1 MRNARKIEPRIQS
14 TANAMT
20 TKPTDNQT
28 TADAET
34 TDRVFATERLPTAFA
49 FDDQVASVFDDMINR
64 SVPGYSTIVSM
75 IGVLAE
81 RYCGAGS
88 RIYDLGASLGGASF
102 AVAHQLPH
110 DDYQIIAIDNSEA
123 MTSRLRER
131 IANTQLDA
139 QTAPL
144 SSRIECRN
152 EDLRDSEIRD
162 ASMVL
167 LNFTLQFIDP
177 AAREA
182 LMHKIYAGMRPG
194 GLLVISEKIQFPDPQ
209 LNELFI
215 DLYHR
220 FKETQGYSKLEIAQK
235 RAALENVL
243 IPETL
248 EAHRQR
254 LSGAGFHSIDAWF
267 QCFNFASMVA
277 FK

>member
-1 MRNARKIEPRIQS
+1 MIEKTS
-14 TANAMT
+14 SHAN
-20 TKPTDNQT
+20 
-28 TADAET
+28 

-49 FDDQVASVFDDMINR
+49 FDDQVASVFEDMINR
-64 SVPGYSTIVSM
+64 SVPGYSTIISM

-88 RIYDLGASLGGASF
+88 TIYDLGASLGGASF
-102 AVAHQLPH
+102 AVAQQLPH
-110 DDYQIIAIDNSEA
+110 DDYRIIAIDNSEA
-123 MTSRLRER
+123 MTSRLSAKLAALGELGGKE
-131 IANTQLDA
+131 T
-139 QTAPL
+139 
-144 SSRIECRN
+144 SRIECRH
-152 EDLRDSEIRD
+152 EDLRDSKIED
-162 ASMVL
+162 ASMVI
-167 LNFTLQFIDP
+167 LNFTLQFIEP

-182 LMHKIYAGMRPG
+182 LMRKIYDGMLPG
-194 GLLVISEKIQFPDPQ
+194 GLLIISEKIQFPDPA

-220 FKETQGYSKLEIAQK
+220 FKETQGYSKLEISQK

-248 EAHRQR
+248 AAHRER
-254 LSGAGFHSIDAWF
+254 LNGAGFHSVDTWF

>member
-1 MRNARKIEPRIQS
+1 MS
-14 TANAMT
+14 TQ
-20 TKPTDNQT
+20 DNK
-28 TADAET
+28 
-34 TDRVFATERLPTAFA
+34 DRVFATERLPTAFA

-110 DDYQIIAIDNSEA
+110 DDFQVVAIDNSEA
-123 MTSRLRER
+123 MTARLQER
-131 IANTQLDA
+131 IAATRFSEQI
-139 QTAPL
+139 Q
-144 SSRIECRN
+144 CRH
-152 EDLRDSEIRD
+152 EDLRESEISD
-162 ASMVL
+162 ASMVI

-177 AAREA
+177 AARAE
-182 LMHKIYAGMRPG
+182 LMQKIYDGMRPG

-248 EAHRQR
+248 DAHRQR
-254 LSGAGFHSIDAWF
+254 LTTAGFHSFDAWF

>member
-1 MRNARKIEPRIQS
+1 MS
-14 TANAMT
+14 TDKKPSAM
-20 TKPTDNQT
+20 
-28 TADAET
+28 AG

-49 FDDQVASVFDDMINR
+49 FDDTVASVFDDMINR

-81 RYCGAGS
+81 RYCREGS

-110 DDYQIIAIDNSEA
+110 TDFKIVAIDNSEA
-123 MTSRLRER
+123 MTSRLQER
-131 IANTQLDA
+131 IKGTSFAEN
-139 QTAPL
+139 
-144 SSRIECRN
+144 IECRQ
-152 EDLRDSEIRD
+152 EDLRASEISD
-162 ASMVL
+162 ASMVI
-167 LNFTLQFIDP
+167 LNFTLQFIEP
-177 AAREA
+177 AARA
-182 LMHKIYAGMRPG
+182 SLMQKIYDGMRPG

-235 RAALENVL
+235 RAALEHVL

-248 EAHRQR
+248 AEHRQR
-254 LSGAGFHSIDAWF
+254 LTNAGFHSFDAWF

>member
-1 MRNARKIEPRIQS
+1 MIEKTS
-14 TANAMT
+14 SHAN
-20 TKPTDNQT
+20 
-28 TADAET
+28 

-49 FDDQVASVFDDMINR
+49 FDDQVASVFEDMINR
-64 SVPGYSTIVSM
+64 SVPGYSTIISM

-88 RIYDLGASLGGASF
+88 TIYDLGASLGGASF
-102 AVAHQLPH
+102 AVAQQLPH
-110 DDYQIIAIDNSEA
+110 DDYRIIAIDNSEA
-123 MTSRLRER
+123 MTSRLSAKLAALGELGGKE
-131 IANTQLDA
+131 T
-139 QTAPL
+139 
-144 SSRIECRN
+144 SRIECRH
-152 EDLRDSEIRD
+152 EDLRDSKIED
-162 ASMVL
+162 ASMVI
-167 LNFTLQFIDP
+167 LNFTLQFIEP

-182 LMHKIYAGMRPG
+182 LMRKIYDGMRPG
-194 GLLVISEKIQFPDPQ
+194 GLLIISEKIQFPDPA

-220 FKETQGYSKLEIAQK
+220 FKETQGYSKLEISQK

-248 EAHRQR
+248 AAHRER
-254 LSGAGFHSIDAWF
+254 LNGAGFHSVDTWF

>member
-1 MRNARKIEPRIQS
+1 MTEKTS
-14 TANAMT
+14 SHAN
-20 TKPTDNQT
+20 
-28 TADAET
+28 

-49 FDDQVASVFDDMINR
+49 FDDQVASVFEDMINR
-64 SVPGYSTIVSM
+64 SVPGYSTIISM

-88 RIYDLGASLGGASF
+88 TIYDLGASLGGSSF
-102 AVAHQLPH
+102 AVAQQLPH
-110 DDYQIIAIDNSEA
+110 DDYRIIAIDNSEA
-123 MTSRLRER
+123 MTSRLSAKLAALGELVGKE
-131 IANTQLDA
+131 T
-139 QTAPL
+139 
-144 SSRIECRN
+144 SRIECRH
-152 EDLRDSEIRD
+152 EDLRDSKIED
-162 ASMVL
+162 ASMVI
-167 LNFTLQFIDP
+167 LNFTLQFIEP

-182 LMHKIYAGMRPG
+182 LMRKIYDGMRPG
-194 GLLVISEKIQFPDPQ
+194 GLLIISEKIQFPDPA

-220 FKETQGYSKLEIAQK
+220 FKETQGYSKLEISQK

-248 EAHRQR
+248 AAHRER
-254 LSGAGFHSIDAWF
+254 LNGAGFHSVYTWF

>member
-1 MRNARKIEPRIQS
+1 MKTESNSKG
-14 TANAMT
+14 
-20 TKPTDNQT
+20 
-28 TADAET
+28 

-49 FDDQVASVFDDMINR
+49 FDEQVASVFEDMINR
-64 SVPGYSTIVSM
+64 SVPGYSTIISM

-81 RYCGAGS
+81 RYCTAGS

-110 DDYQIIAIDNSEA
+110 KDYRIIAIDNSEA
-123 MTSRLRER
+123 MTARLAKK
-131 IANTQLDA
+131 I
-139 QTAPL
+139 TASGEL
-144 SSRIECRN
+144 GTHIECRH
-152 EDLRDSEIRD
+152 EDLRLSEIED
-162 ASMVL
+162 ASMVI
-167 LNFTLQFIDP
+167 LNFTLQFIEP

-182 LMHKIYAGMRPG
+182 LMRKIYEGMRPG
-194 GLLVISEKIQFPDPQ
+194 GLLVISEKIRFPDPQ

-220 FKETQGYSKLEIAQK
+220 FKETQGYSKLEISQK

-248 EAHRQR
+248 AAHRER
-254 LSGAGFHSIDAWF
+254 LALAGFHSIDTWF

-277 FK
+277 FKE

>member
-1 MRNARKIEPRIQS
+1 MTEKKS
-14 TANAMT
+14 SHAN
-20 TKPTDNQT
+20 
-28 TADAET
+28 

-49 FDDQVASVFDDMINR
+49 FDDQVASVFEDMINR
-64 SVPGYSTIVSM
+64 SVPGYSTIISM

-88 RIYDLGASLGGASF
+88 TIYDLGASLGGASF
-102 AVAHQLPH
+102 AVAQQLPH
-110 DDYQIIAIDNSEA
+110 DDYRIIAIDNSEA
-123 MTSRLRER
+123 MTSRLSAKLAALGISGSGSKE
-131 IANTQLDA
+131 T
-139 QTAPL
+139 
-144 SSRIECRN
+144 SRIECRH
-152 EDLRDSEIRD
+152 EDLRDSKIED
-162 ASMVL
+162 ASMVI
-167 LNFTLQFIDP
+167 LNFTLQFIEP

-182 LMHKIYAGMRPG
+182 LMRKIYDGMRPG
-194 GLLVISEKIQFPDPQ
+194 GLLVISEKIQFPDPA

-220 FKETQGYSKLEIAQK
+220 FKEAQGYSKLEISQK

-248 EAHRQR
+248 AAHRER
-254 LSGAGFHSIDAWF
+254 LNGAGFHSVDTWF

>member
-1 MRNARKIEPRIQS
+1 MTEKTS
-14 TANAMT
+14 SHAN
-20 TKPTDNQT
+20 
-28 TADAET
+28 

-49 FDDQVASVFDDMINR
+49 FDDQVASVFEDMINR
-64 SVPGYSTIVSM
+64 SVPGYSTIISM

-88 RIYDLGASLGGASF
+88 TIYDLGASLGGASF
-102 AVAHQLPH
+102 AVAQQLPH
-110 DDYQIIAIDNSEA
+110 DDYRIIAIDNSEA
-123 MTSRLRER
+123 MTSRLSAKLAALGELGGQE
-131 IANTQLDA
+131 T
-139 QTAPL
+139 
-144 SSRIECRN
+144 SRIECRH
-152 EDLRDSEIRD
+152 EDLRDSKIED
-162 ASMVL
+162 ASMVI
-167 LNFTLQFIDP
+167 LNFTLQFIEP

-182 LMHKIYAGMRPG
+182 LMRKIYDGMRPG
-194 GLLVISEKIQFPDPQ
+194 GLLIISEKIQFPDPA

-220 FKETQGYSKLEIAQK
+220 FKETQGYSKLEISQK

-248 EAHRQR
+248 AAHRER
-254 LSGAGFHSIDAWF
+254 LNGAGFHSVDTWF

>member
-1 MRNARKIEPRIQS
+1 MMTERNSSHAS
-14 TANAMT
+14 
-20 TKPTDNQT
+20 
-28 TADAET
+28 

-49 FDDQVASVFDDMINR
+49 FDDQVASVFEDMINR
-64 SVPGYSTIVSM
+64 SVPGYSTIISM

-88 RIYDLGASLGGASF
+88 TIYDLGASLGGASF
-102 AVAHQLPH
+102 AVAQQLPH
-110 DDYQIIAIDNSEA
+110 DDYRIIAIDNSEA
-123 MTSRLRER
+123 MTSRLSAKLAALGELGGKE
-131 IANTQLDA
+131 T
-139 QTAPL
+139 
-144 SSRIECRN
+144 SRIECRH
-152 EDLRDSEIRD
+152 EDLRDSKIED
-162 ASMVL
+162 ASMVI
-167 LNFTLQFIDP
+167 LNFTLQFIEP

-182 LMHKIYAGMRPG
+182 LMRKIYDGMRPG
-194 GLLVISEKIQFPDPQ
+194 GLLIISEKIQFPDPA

-220 FKETQGYSKLEIAQK
+220 FKETQGYSKLEISQK

-248 EAHRQR
+248 AAHRER
-254 LSGAGFHSIDAWF
+254 LNGAGFHSVDTWF

>member
-1 MRNARKIEPRIQS
+1 MTEKPS
-14 TANAMT
+14 SHAN
-20 TKPTDNQT
+20 
-28 TADAET
+28 

-49 FDDQVASVFDDMINR
+49 FDDQVASVFEDMINR
-64 SVPGYSTIVSM
+64 SVPGYSTIISM

-88 RIYDLGASLGGASF
+88 TIYDLGASLGGASF
-102 AVAHQLPH
+102 AVAQQLPH
-110 DDYQIIAIDNSEA
+110 DDYRIIAIDNSEA
-123 MTSRLRER
+123 MTSRLSAKLAALGISGSKE
-131 IANTQLDA
+131 T
-139 QTAPL
+139 
-144 SSRIECRN
+144 SRIECRH
-152 EDLRDSEIRD
+152 EDLRDSKIED
-162 ASMVL
+162 ASMVI
-167 LNFTLQFIDP
+167 LNFTLQFIEP

-182 LMHKIYAGMRPG
+182 LMRKIYDGMRPG
-194 GLLVISEKIQFPDPQ
+194 GLLVISEKIQFPDPA

-220 FKETQGYSKLEIAQK
+220 FKETQGYSKLEISQK

-248 EAHRQR
+248 AAHRER
-254 LSGAGFHSIDAWF
+254 LNGAGFHSVDTWF

>member
-1 MRNARKIEPRIQS
+1 MTEKPS
-14 TANAMT
+14 SHAN
-20 TKPTDNQT
+20 
-28 TADAET
+28 

-49 FDDQVASVFDDMINR
+49 FDDQVAGVFEDMINR
-64 SVPGYSTIVSM
+64 SVPGYSTIISM

-88 RIYDLGASLGGASF
+88 TIYDLGASLGGASF
-102 AVAHQLPH
+102 AVAQQLPH
-110 DDYQIIAIDNSEA
+110 DDYRIIAIDNSEA
-123 MTSRLRER
+123 MTSRLSAKLAALGELGGKE
-131 IANTQLDA
+131 T
-139 QTAPL
+139 
-144 SSRIECRN
+144 SRIECRH
-152 EDLRDSEIRD
+152 EDLRDSKIED
-162 ASMVL
+162 ASMVI
-167 LNFTLQFIDP
+167 LNFTLQFIEP

-182 LMHKIYAGMRPG
+182 LMRKIYDGMRPG
-194 GLLVISEKIQFPDPQ
+194 GLLVISEKIQFPDPA

-220 FKETQGYSKLEIAQK
+220 FKETQGYSKLEISQK

-248 EAHRQR
+248 AAHRER
-254 LSGAGFHSIDAWF
+254 LNGAGFHSVDTWF

>member
-1 MRNARKIEPRIQS
+1 MTEKTS
-14 TANAMT
+14 SHAN
-20 TKPTDNQT
+20 
-28 TADAET
+28 

-49 FDDQVASVFDDMINR
+49 FDDQVASVFEDMINR
-64 SVPGYSTIVSM
+64 SVPGYNTIISM

-88 RIYDLGASLGGASF
+88 TIYDLGASLGGASF
-102 AVAHQLPH
+102 AVAQQLPH
-110 DDYQIIAIDNSEA
+110 DDYRIIAIDNSEA
-123 MTSRLRER
+123 MTSRLSAKLAALGELGGKE
-131 IANTQLDA
+131 T
-139 QTAPL
+139 
-144 SSRIECRN
+144 SRIECRH
-152 EDLRDSEIRD
+152 EDLRDSKIED
-162 ASMVL
+162 ASMVI
-167 LNFTLQFIDP
+167 LNFTLQFIEP

-182 LMHKIYAGMRPG
+182 LMRKIYDGMRPG
-194 GLLVISEKIQFPDPQ
+194 GLLIISEKIQFPDPA

-220 FKETQGYSKLEIAQK
+220 FKETQGYSKLEISQK

-248 EAHRQR
+248 AAHRER
-254 LSGAGFHSIDAWF
+254 LNGAGFHSVDTWF

>member
-1 MRNARKIEPRIQS
+1 MTEKTS
-14 TANAMT
+14 SHAN
-20 TKPTDNQT
+20 
-28 TADAET
+28 

-49 FDDQVASVFDDMINR
+49 FDDQVASVFEDMINR
-64 SVPGYSTIVSM
+64 SVPGYSTIISM

-88 RIYDLGASLGGASF
+88 TIYDLGASLGGASF
-102 AVAHQLPH
+102 AVAQQLAH
-110 DDYQIIAIDNSEA
+110 DDYRIIAIDNSEA
-123 MTSRLRER
+123 MTSRLSAKLAALGE
-131 IANTQLDA
+131 IGGKET
-139 QTAPL
+139 
-144 SSRIECRN
+144 SRIECRH
-152 EDLRDSEIRD
+152 EDLRDSKIED
-162 ASMVL
+162 ASMVI
-167 LNFTLQFIDP
+167 LNFTLQFIEP

-182 LMHKIYAGMRPG
+182 LMRKIYDGMLPG
-194 GLLVISEKIQFPDPQ
+194 GLLIISEKIQFPDPA

-220 FKETQGYSKLEIAQK
+220 FKETQGYSKLEISQK

-248 EAHRQR
+248 AAHRER
-254 LSGAGFHSIDAWF
+254 LNGAGFHSVDTWF

>member
-1 MRNARKIEPRIQS
+1 MTEKKS
-14 TANAMT
+14 SHAN
-20 TKPTDNQT
+20 
-28 TADAET
+28 

-49 FDDQVASVFDDMINR
+49 FDDQVASVFEDMINR
-64 SVPGYSTIVSM
+64 SVPGYSTIISM

-88 RIYDLGASLGGASF
+88 TIYDLGASLGGASF
-102 AVAHQLPH
+102 AVAQQLPH
-110 DDYQIIAIDNSEA
+110 DDYRIIAIDNSEA
-123 MTSRLRER
+123 MTSRLSAKLAALGELGGKE
-131 IANTQLDA
+131 T
-139 QTAPL
+139 
-144 SSRIECRN
+144 SRIECRH
-152 EDLRDSEIRD
+152 EDLRDSKIED
-162 ASMVL
+162 ASMVI
-167 LNFTLQFIDP
+167 LNFTLQFIEP

-182 LMHKIYAGMRPG
+182 LMRKIYDGMLPG
-194 GLLVISEKIQFPDPQ
+194 GLLIISEKIQFPDPA

-220 FKETQGYSKLEIAQK
+220 FKETQGYSKLGISQK

-248 EAHRQR
+248 AAHRER
-254 LSGAGFHSIDAWF
+254 LNGAGFHSVDTWF

>member
-1 MRNARKIEPRIQS
+1 MTEKPS
-14 TANAMT
+14 SHAN
-20 TKPTDNQT
+20 
-28 TADAET
+28 

-49 FDDQVASVFDDMINR
+49 FDDQVASVFEDMINR
-64 SVPGYSTIVSM
+64 SVPGYSTIISM

-88 RIYDLGASLGGASF
+88 TIYDLGASLGGASF
-102 AVAHQLPH
+102 AVAQQLPH
-110 DDYQIIAIDNSEA
+110 DDYRIIAIDNSEA
-123 MTSRLRER
+123 MTSRLSAKLAALGKSGDKE
-131 IANTQLDA
+131 T
-139 QTAPL
+139 
-144 SSRIECRN
+144 SRIECRH
-152 EDLRDSEIRD
+152 EDLRDSKIED
-162 ASMVL
+162 ASMVI
-167 LNFTLQFIDP
+167 LNFTLQFIEP

-182 LMHKIYAGMRPG
+182 LMRKIYDGMRPG
-194 GLLVISEKIQFPDPQ
+194 GLLVISEKIQFPDPA

-220 FKETQGYSKLEIAQK
+220 FKETQGYSKLEISQK

-248 EAHRQR
+248 AAHRER
-254 LSGAGFHSIDAWF
+254 LNGAGFHSVDTWF

>member
-1 MRNARKIEPRIQS
+1 MTEKTS
-14 TANAMT
+14 SHAN
-20 TKPTDNQT
+20 
-28 TADAET
+28 

-49 FDDQVASVFDDMINR
+49 FDDQVASVFEDMINR
-64 SVPGYSTIVSM
+64 SVPGYSTIISM

-88 RIYDLGASLGGASF
+88 TIYDLGASLGGASF
-102 AVAHQLPH
+102 AVAQQLPH
-110 DDYQIIAIDNSEA
+110 DDYRIIAIDNSEA
-123 MTSRLRER
+123 MTSRLSAKLAALGELGCKE
-131 IANTQLDA
+131 T
-139 QTAPL
+139 
-144 SSRIECRN
+144 SRIECRH
-152 EDLRDSEIRD
+152 EDLRDSKIED
-162 ASMVL
+162 ASMVI
-167 LNFTLQFIDP
+167 LNFTLQFIEP

-182 LMHKIYAGMRPG
+182 LMRKIYDGMRPG
-194 GLLVISEKIQFPDPQ
+194 GLLIISEKIQFPDPA

-220 FKETQGYSKLEIAQK
+220 FKETQGYSKLEISQK

-248 EAHRQR
+248 AAHRER
-254 LSGAGFHSIDAWF
+254 LNGAGFHSVDTWF

>member
-1 MRNARKIEPRIQS
+1 MTEKTS
-14 TANAMT
+14 SHAN
-20 TKPTDNQT
+20 
-28 TADAET
+28 

-49 FDDQVASVFDDMINR
+49 FDDQVASVFEDMINR
-64 SVPGYSTIVSM
+64 SVPGYSTIISM

-88 RIYDLGASLGGASF
+88 TIYDLGASLGGASF
-102 AVAHQLPH
+102 AVAQQLPH
-110 DDYQIIAIDNSEA
+110 DDYRIIAIDNSEA
-123 MTSRLRER
+123 MTSRLSAKLAALGELVGKE
-131 IANTQLDA
+131 T
-139 QTAPL
+139 
-144 SSRIECRN
+144 SRIECRH
-152 EDLRDSEIRD
+152 EDLRDSKIED
-162 ASMVL
+162 ASMVI
-167 LNFTLQFIDP
+167 LNFTLQFIEP

-182 LMHKIYAGMRPG
+182 LMRKIYDGMRPG
-194 GLLVISEKIQFPDPQ
+194 GLLIISEKIQFPDPA

-220 FKETQGYSKLEIAQK
+220 FKETQGYSKLEISQK

-248 EAHRQR
+248 AAHRER
-254 LSGAGFHSIDAWF
+254 LNGAGFHSVDTWF